1 MMFRCSRKAM
11 GHGGSWTMGCQKG
24 RPSLLPC
31 KTFEDLWS
39 TSWIL
44 MVPPLG
50 TKAMQMPRD
59 ALLQPMAGVWDGSL
73 ISCAPPSRRQRR
85 REVMVCKCL
94 QVKETKMTKITVVV
108 SFHML
113 SHALRF
119 FSFSIDLS
127 CKRIGVA
134 WLRFRFICRRSA
146 SPADSC
152 TGHHLRPCNL
162 GCMKLMKSTTILYA
176 LSQQACFETFWN
188 VFKNVQWSLQ
198 LQKAYASI
206 LRQLF
211 PPHRPAER
219 RGRGWWRD
227 VNLISW
233 ICFVIFFTV
242 LSCVAH
248 VLWTLS
254 LWTHSDHSAECRS
267 N

>member
-1 MMFRCSRKAM
+1 MC
-11 GHGGSWTMGCQKG
+11 
-24 RPSLLPC
+24 
-31 KTFEDLWS
+31 
-39 TSWIL
+39 
-44 MVPPLG
+44 
-50 TKAMQMPRD
+50 
-59 ALLQPMAGVWDGSL
+59 
-73 ISCAPPSRRQRR
+73 
-85 REVMVCKCL
+85 
-94 QVKETKMTKITVVV
+94 

-134 WLRFRFICRRSA
+134 CLRFRFICRRSA
-146 SPADSC
+146 SLADSC
-152 TGHHLRPCNL
+152 TGHHLGPCNL

-188 VFKNVQWSLQ
+188 VFKYVQWSLQ

-227 VNLISW
+227 VNFVSW

-248 VLWTLS
+248 VLLVWTLS